1 MWIDES
7 SWPDRPDPLKPFHL
21 RHKLADHPL
30 LQIDQLLELSQRL
43 PQSSIQYNLG
53 DLPAMI
59 DRRKVQANGLSP
71 QETIA
76 QIEECNSWMVLKHV
90 QQDPLY
96 KALLDEVLDQVEAG
110 FGKAMAG
117 MHQREG
123 YIFVT
128 SPRSV
133 TPLHMDPEHNVL
145 WQIHGWKEIRQ
156 WDPTS
161 REYLPDR
168 LLEDFYTAEN
178 HSDIQL
184 EPIEAEAMEFRLDPG
199 MGLHFPLE
207 CPHWVQN
214 GDEVSISFS
223 TTWQTRHSHRKSS
236 IHQMNAKLRRL
247 GWRPGPFGRS
257 RVADGFKAGLMSNAR
272 RMKRLVG
279 RSGR

>member
-1 MWIDES
+1 MWIDS
-7 SWPDRPDPLKPFHL
+7 TAWPEHADPLKPFYLQHQL
-21 RHKLADHPL
+21 VDHPL
-30 LQIDQLLELSQRL
+30 LTIESLLALSERL
-43 PQSSIQYNLG
+43 APENLQYNLG
-53 DLPAMI
+53 ELPAMI
-59 DRRKVQANGLSP
+59 DRRKVKANGLTP

-76 QIEECNSWMVLKHV
+76 HIRECKSWIVLKHV
-90 QQDPLY
+90 ETDPVY
-96 KALLDEVLDQVEAG
+96 KALLDEVLDEVEAG
-110 FGKAMAG
+110 FGRAMAG

-145 WQIHGWKEIRQ
+145 WQIQGWKEIRQ

-161 REYLPDR
+161 KAFLPDS
-168 LLEDFYTAEN
+168 LLEEFYTTDQ

-184 EPIEAEAMEFRLDPG
+184 EPIESEAMEFRIDPG

-236 IHQMNAKLRRL
+236 IHQMNAKLRKL

-257 RVADGFKAGLMSNAR
+257 RLVDGVKAELMQGAR
-272 RMKRLVG
+272 RMKRLIKG
-279 RSGR
+279 D